1 MKKTYIVELREVDVS
16 YYEVD
21 AESKEQASEIVLDG
35 DGDFL
40 GIEYSHTLDDEPV
53 VTLKKE

>member
-1 MKKTYIVELREVDVS
+1 MKKYVVKLREVHVT

-21 AESKEQASEIVLDG
+21 AESEEQASKIVLDG
-35 DGDFL
+35 GGDFL
-40 GIEYSHTLDDEPV
+40 DTEYLYTLDDEPV

>member
-1 MKKTYIVELREVDVS
+1 MKKYVVELREVHVS

-21 AESKEQASEIVLDG
+21 AESEEQASEIVLDG
-35 DGDFL
+35 GGDFL
-40 GIEYSHTLDDEPV
+40 DTEYSHTLDDEPV

>member
-1 MKKTYIVELREVDVS
+1 MKKYVVELREVHVS

-21 AESKEQASEIVLDG
+21 AESEEQASEIVLDG
-35 DGDFL
+35 GGDFL
-40 GIEYSHTLDDEPV
+40 DTEYSHTLDDEPK